1 MKKERETLET
11 GDFISFNGAGEG
23 VKFKCYVLI
32 EGQ

>member
-1 MKKERETLET
+1 MKKHKMVKNN
-11 GDFISFNGAGEG
+11 ISYDEAGVCAK